1 MTVIISRMLRLSDI
15 TYRIEGRALLEGAS
29 ATIPSG
35 HKVGL
40 VGRNG
45 TGKTTLLNIISG
57 FIQPDDGSISI
68 PNGWSIGRLNQEAPD
83 GPESLLE
90 TVLSFDEE
98 RSSLI
103 EESETATDP
112 QRIADIQLRL
122 DDIDAHSA
130 PARAA
135 SILAGLGFSEDDQQQ
150 PCSSYSGGWR
160 MRVALAGLLFTQ
172 PDILLLDE
180 PTNYLDLEGTIWLK
194 SYLRTYPNTILIVS
208 HDRTLLNS
216 SVQSILHLN
225 DHTLT
230 LFSGGYDRFER
241 TRAEQQE
248 LLAKLKVKR
257 DAQRQHMEKFV
268 ERFRYKASKARQAQS
283 RIKALA
289 KLQPISA
296 VVDSQVRP
304 ITLPQPDM
312 LAPPIMS
319 LESVVTGYDPGTP
332 ILSKLN
338 FRIDMDDRIALL
350 GKNGNGKSTLAK
362 LLAGRL
368 NAFEGQVVKD
378 RKLKVGYFAQHQ
390 LDELDESGTPLSEL
404 SNILPDKTVG
414 ELRSKLG
421 AMGFGAEKIGTA
433 IKSLSGGE
441 RARLLLGL
449 ATIHTPHLIILDE
462 PTNHLDVDT
471 RESLIHALNDFTG
484 AVILISHDIHLIE
497 TCVDR
502 LWLVEDGTVQ
512 PYQEDLTAY
521 QKFVTRKDKPEVA
534 EKNQKATPVDK
545 KEARRSMARQRAD
558 AAPLKKEVQT
568 LEREMAKLEKKIA
581 RIDDELSDEN
591 LYNDDPQ
598 RVKELTMQR
607 GQLQKTLE
615 RTETKWLERQEQ
627 YDKALNQSIPSNA
640 ET

>member
-1 MTVIISRMLRLSDI
+1 MLQLSDL
-15 TYRIEGRALLEGAS
+15 TYRIEGRVLLEGAS
-29 ATIPSG
+29 ATIPAG

-45 TGKTTLLNIISG
+45 VGKTTLLNIVSG
-57 FIQPDDGSISI
+57 FLQPDDGEINVPS
-68 PNGWSIGRLNQEAPD
+68 GWAIGRLNQEAPD

-90 TVLSFDEE
+90 TVLGFDTE
-98 RSSLI
+98 RAALLA
-103 EESETATDP
+103 EAETATDP
-112 QRIADIQLRL
+112 QRISDIQLRL

-135 SILAGLGFSEDDQQQ
+135 AILAGLGFSEEDQQR

-194 SYLRTYPNTILIVS
+194 SYLKNYPHTILIVS

-225 DHTLT
+225 ECKLT
-230 LFSGGYDRFER
+230 LFTGGYDRFEK
-241 TRAEQQE
+241 TRALQQE
-248 LLAKLKVKR
+248 HLAKLKEKQQ
-257 DAQRQHMEKFV
+257 AQRQHMEKFV

-283 RIKALA
+283 RLKALA
-289 KLQPISA
+289 KLEPISA
-296 VVDSQVRP
+296 ITDSQVRP
-304 ITLPQPDM
+304 ISLPHPTE
-312 LAPPIMS
+312 LAPPI
-319 LESVVTGYDPGTP
+319 LTVESASTGYDPNVP
-332 ILSKLN
+332 ILSRLN

-368 NAFEGQVVKD
+368 STFDGKIVRD
-378 RKLKVGYFAQHQ
+378 RKLEVGYFAQHQ
-390 LDELDESGTPLSEL
+390 LDELEEDGTPLSEL
-404 SNILPDKTVG
+404 AKLLPDLSTG
-414 ELRSKLG
+414 ELRTRLG
-421 AMGFGAEKIGTA
+421 TMGFGAEKFDTRIA
-433 IKSLSGGE
+433 SLSGGE

-449 ATIHTPHLIILDE
+449 ATLHAPHMLILDE

-502 LWLVEDGTVQ
+502 LWLVENGTVQ
-512 PYQEDLTAY
+512 PYQDDLDAY
-521 QKFVTRKDKPEVA
+521 QQFIIRKEKAPEKQAADKGA
-534 EKNQKATPVDK
+534 NDK
-545 KEARRSMARQRAD
+545 KEARRASAKQRAEL
-558 AAPLKKEVQT
+558 APLKKQIQS
-568 LEREMAKLEKKIA
+568 LERDIAKIEKEVTKI
-581 RIDDELSDEN
+581 DQDLGDET
-591 LYNDDPQ
+591 LYTDDPQ
-598 RVKELTMQR
+598 RVQELTKRR
-607 GQLQKTLE
+607 GELQKQLE
-615 RTETKWLERQEQ
+615 EKETSWIDAQER
-627 YDKALNQSIPSNA
+627 YDEAMA
-640 ET
+640 ETDPV